1 MAKDWWEDA
10 PLAPQEPEE
19 KKKEQAWWE
28 SAPLASAQ
36 KAPAK
41 PEPTESGGFTGSF
54 VESLKERFGTAA
66 PTAKLFTGLGDRK
79 QATEELLKAREESQN
94 AYKQTEFSDIG
105 DSFKQGNFGEALG
118 KTVDKFKE
126 VAGSSFGSMAPAAAA
141 GYGAGM
147 VGGPLVGMAAFG
159 VVSLGSYIADN
170 IGRQKEEQK
179 KLGRE
184 DEDINRLTATTAA
197 AGQTALDIFGFKFFK
212 PLGQLVGIEGKQV
225 AEKAALEIVEA
236 ATKPGA
242 YRRAVVNGTASGV
255 AFEVPQEVTQQVL
268 ERWQAGLPIN
278 PFDDPEAAKEYAEA
292 AGGALLLGGPMG
304 AVSSAAQTRKARQT
318 PEGQALLR
326 GATEGSFYDTASRGE
341 EDAGRTTDETGRTGA
356 GVAGQPDRKST
367 RLNSSH

>member
-197 AGQTALDIFGFKFFK
+197 AGQTALDIGASTGGFTKWIIRY
-212 PLGQLVGIEGKQV
+212 GTV
-225 AEKAALEIVEA
+225 A
-236 ATKPGA
+236 TS
-242 YRRAVVNGTASGV
+242 T
-255 AFEVPQEVTQQVL
+255 
-268 ERWQAGLPIN
+268 
-278 PFDDPEAAKEYAEA
+278 
-292 AGGALLLGGPMG
+292 
-304 AVSSAAQTRKARQT
+304 
-318 PEGQALLR
+318 
-326 GATEGSFYDTASRGE
+326 DTAPNRRPS
-341 EDAGRTTDETGRTGA
+341 
-356 GVAGQPDRKST
+356 PST
-367 RLNSSH
+367 RNPRKNDSIATNCNTYSGHHTARSPHTPD